1 MKITQIVQETTTS
14 GSVAT
19 VAQPIGNMQK
29 RSNKK
34 GGSMFAGK
42 TTNKP
47 FYEAEISEQDLI
59 LVPGQGRR
67 MKPGFISK
75 AADRTDREVEMAL
88 GDLFQAAK
96 NAKMTYDMLK
106 DISEDEG
113 IEGWVQEKII
123 KASDYLNTI
132 REYLENKRL
141 QHEGTLGA
149 VAGGVAGAY
158 LGKSPSA
165 AMTGANIGSALQDT
179 FAIEGKEELNT
190 KLKEIN
196 HKLKMMR
203 GGPVD
208 RPNSMAF
215 VEKRQALM
223 KQKEEIEAQLKQG
236 MAEGKIDFA
245 KKLQKKIDKSNK
257 AVVQT
262 KKDIGHR
269 IADIGPGGKE
279 HNVQTNKAWDDANK
293 VVEGE
298 RTMSRAAKGY
308 EKYGKEGMQALAK
321 AGLEGKD
328 LDKIRDKYNKYD

>member
-1 MKITQIVQETTTS
+1 
-14 GSVAT
+14 
-19 VAQPIGNMQK
+19 
-29 RSNKK
+29 
-34 GGSMFAGK
+34 
-42 TTNKP
+42 
-47 FYEAEISEQDLI
+47 
-59 LVPGQGRR
+59 
-67 MKPGFISK
+67 
-75 AADRTDREVEMAL
+75 
-88 GDLFQAAK
+88 
-96 NAKMTYDMLK
+96 
-106 DISEDEG
+106 
-113 IEGWVQEKII
+113 
-123 KASDYLNTI
+123 
-132 REYLENKRL
+132 
-141 QHEGTLGA
+141 
-149 VAGGVAGAY
+149 
-158 LGKSPSA
+158 
-165 AMTGANIGSALQDT
+165 
-179 FAIEGKEELNT
+179 
-190 KLKEIN
+190 
-196 HKLKMMR
+196 
-203 GGPVD
+203 
-208 RPNSMAF
+208 MAF